1 MKTTRPLC
9 LLLSLLML
17 ASVFTACATTDDTP
31 GDDTTSSTA
40 AVTEAD
46 TGLKDNL
53 PDDLNYGGDTITFI
67 SQYVEGLTSGQITV
81 PDLKSEP
88 INDAIYERN
97 KYVEN
102 RLNVEIVN
110 IEERVGNY
118 DVINKVVTA
127 VQSNT
132 GDYDVCASPCY
143 AILDQARSGTFAELT
158 DTKYLDLNQP
168 WWSQGLNEAISYKG
182 TQYTAAGHIFL
193 STYRF
198 AFSTVFNKDMFTKAN
213 QKFLYEYVDNGTWT
227 LDKQISLLP
236 LFHQDNGNQQQDEQG
251 DIFGL
256 ITGLGFHHDIYFSS
270 CEVDIMTKDEDGEYQ
285 FVFDSGKLH
294 EVAEKV
300 LQLYYGTSDATYI
313 CQDENDLRVIFSNGY
328 GAMMTI
334 RLADLESTEMR
345 NMSQSYGVVPVP
357 RYTEDQDGYYTML
370 HDAFTSVCIPTTVQ
384 GDHLD
389 MVSAVLESMA
399 SAGYRIVRPA
409 YYETTLRSKLASDPQ
424 SAQMMDMIIEG
435 IRIDAGIL
443 HLASIDRFHHVFR
456 NLMDAND
463 NTVVSSYKSRA
474 KADQKRVR
482 QLNDKLTAL
491 AEKKQ

>member
-1 MKTTRPLC
+1 MKATRI
-9 LLLSLLML
+9 LSLLL
-17 ASVFTACATTDDTP
+17 AGLIMTSSLVACASGTDDPTDTASTQSTP
-31 GDDTTSSTA
+31 NTGDDD
-40 AVTEAD
+40 EIR
-46 TGLKDNL
+46 DNI
-53 PDDLNYGGDTITFI
+53 PDDLDFGGETVTFI

-88 INDAIYERN
+88 INDAIFERN

-102 RLNVEIVN
+102 RLNIEIVN

-132 GDYDVCASPCY
+132 GDYDICASPCY
-143 AILDQARSGTFAELT
+143 AILDQARSGTFANLA
-158 DTKYLDLNQP
+158 DAQYLDLNQP
-168 WWSQGLNEAISYKG
+168 WWSQGLNDAISYKDA
-182 TQYTAAGHIFL
+182 QYTAAGHIFL

-198 AFSTVFNKDMFTKAN
+198 AFSTVFNKDMFTNAN
-213 QKFLYEYVDNGTWT
+213 QKFLYDYVDNGTWT

-236 LFHQDNGNQQQDEQG
+236 VFHQDNGNNQQDEQG

-256 ITGLGFHHDIYFSS
+256 ITGRVFHHDIYFSS
-270 CEVDIMTKDEDGEYQ
+270 CEVEIMTKNEDGEYQ

-300 LQLYYGTSDATYI
+300 LQLYYGTSGATYI

-334 RLADLESTEMR
+334 RLADLESAEMR

-357 RYTEDQDGYYTML
+357 RFTEDQDGYYTML
-370 HDAFTSVCIPTTVQ
+370 HDAFTSVCIPTTVR
-384 GDHLD
+384 GDRLD
-389 MVSAVLESMA
+389 MVGATLESMA

-424 SAQMMDMIIEG
+424 SAHMMDMIIEG

-456 NLMDAND
+456 NLMDSND
-463 NTVVSSYKSRA
+463 NTVVSSYRSRA
-474 KADQKRVR
+474 KADEKRVQ
-482 QLNDKLTAL
+482 QLNAKLTAL
-491 AEKKQ
+491 AEKNK

>member
-1 MKTTRPLC
+1 MKLKRI
-9 LLLSLLML
+9 LSLLLAGLML
-17 ASVFTACATTDDTP
+17 TGSLAACATDTDGPADTDPAVTADISEDDT
-31 GDDTTSSTA
+31 A
-40 AVTEAD
+40 IR
-46 TGLKDNL
+46 DNV
-53 PDDLNYGGDTITFI
+53 PDDLNYDGETVTFI
-67 SQYVEGLTSGQITV
+67 SQYFEGLTSGQITV
-81 PDLKSEP
+81 PELKSEP

-102 RLNVEIVN
+102 RLNVKIVN
-110 IEERVGNY
+110 IEEHVGNY
-118 DVINKVVTA
+118 GVIDKVVTA
-127 VQSNT
+127 VKSNT
-132 GDYDVCASPCY
+132 GDYDICASPCY
-143 AILDQARSGTFAELT
+143 AILDQARSGTFANMT
-158 DTKYLDLNQP
+158 NIQYLDLKQP
-168 WWSQGLNEAISYKG
+168 WWSQGLNDAISYKD
-182 TQYTAAGHIFL
+182 TQYTAAGHMLL

-198 AFSTVFNKDMFTKAN
+198 AFSTVFNKDMFTNAN
-213 QKFLYEYVDNGTWT
+213 QKFLYDYVDDGTWT

-236 LFHQDNGNQQQDEQG
+236 VFHRDNGNNQQDEQG
-251 DIFGL
+251 DVFGL
-256 ITGLGFHHDIYFSS
+256 ITGRVFHHDVYFSS

-300 LQLYYGTSDATYI
+300 LQLYYGTSGATYI

-334 RLADLESTEMR
+334 RLADLESADMR
-345 NMSQSYGVVPVP
+345 NMSQAYGVVPVP
-357 RYTEDQDGYYTML
+357 RFTEDQDGYYTML
-370 HDAFTSVCIPTTVQ
+370 HDAFTSLCIPTTVQ
-384 GDHLD
+384 GDRLD
-389 MVSAVLESMA
+389 MVGAVLESMA

-456 NLMDAND
+456 NLMDSND

-474 KADQKRVR
+474 KSDQKRVDN
-482 QLNDKLTAL
+482 LNTRLTAL
-491 AEKKQ
+491 AEKNQ

>member
-1 MKTTRPLC
+1 MKFTRSISAALA
-9 LLLSLLML
+9 LLLLAGSL
-17 ASVFTACATTDDTP
+17 AACSTPDDSPNTATTSALIETEDE
-31 GDDTTSSTA
+31 TA
-40 AVTEAD
+40 IR
-46 TGLKDNL
+46 DNL
-53 PDDLNYGGDTITFI
+53 PDGLDYGGETITFI
-67 SQYVEGLTSGQITV
+67 SQYFEGLTSGQITV

-102 RLNVEIVN
+102 RLNVKIAN

-118 DVINKVVTA
+118 GVIDKVVTA
-127 VQSNT
+127 VKSNT

-143 AILDQARSGTFAELT
+143 AILDQARSGTFADMAKT
-158 DTKYLDLNQP
+158 QYLDLKQP
-168 WWSQGLNEAISYKG
+168 WWSQGLNDAISYKD
-182 TQYTAAGHIFL
+182 TQYTAAGHMLL

-198 AFSTVFNKDMFTKAN
+198 AFSTVFNKDMFTDAN
-213 QKFLYEYVDNGTWT
+213 QKYLYEYVDNGTWT

-236 LFHQDNGNQQQDEQG
+236 VFHRDNGNNQQDEQG
-251 DIFGL
+251 DVFGL

-300 LQLYYGTSDATYI
+300 LQLYYGTSGATYI
-313 CQDENDLRVIFSNGY
+313 CQDETDLRVIFSNGY

-334 RLADLESTEMR
+334 RLADLESADMR
-345 NMSQSYGVVPVP
+345 NMSQAYGVVPVP
-357 RYTEDQDGYYTML
+357 RFSEDQDGYYTML
-370 HDAFTSVCIPTTVQ
+370 HDAFTSVCIPTTVRGQ
-384 GDHLD
+384 RLD
-389 MVSAVLESMA
+389 MVGATLESMA

-424 SAQMMDMIIEG
+424 SAQMMDVIIEG

-443 HLASIDRFHHVFR
+443 HLASIDRFHHIFR
-456 NLMDAND
+456 NLMDTND

-474 KADQKRVR
+474 TADAKRVK
-482 QLNDKLTAL
+482 QLNIRLTLL
-491 AEKKQ
+491 AEGGR